1 MQKDN
6 DRASFFLSR
15 LENILSVN
23 ELILHNFKL

>member
-6 DRASFFLSR
+6 DRASFLSR

-23 ELILHNFKL
+23 ELILHDFML